1 MVQAGR
7 ALSRLGVLGVAFILG
22 LGIYAGLQPYM
33 LRARLDKEAAAWVP
47 ECELIAAKVQC
58 NKAKKRCRWVSVSS
72 VSIFILFFALRCAI
86 LWSVSCSGCRL
97 CRCGRM
103 HTRKSSHCN
112 VPAIV
117 CVCVCVPLFAF
128 RYIIFKICRT
138 EQTDIALQI
147 SFMG

>member
-58 NKAKKRCRWVSVSS
+58 NKAKKRCRWVSVPS

-97 CRCGRM
+97 
-103 HTRKSSHCN
+103 SS
-112 VPAIV
+112 
-117 CVCVCVPLFAF
+117 VPLRSNA
-128 RYIIFKICRT
+128 Y
-138 EQTDIALQI
+138 EEVVAL
-147 SFMG
+147 